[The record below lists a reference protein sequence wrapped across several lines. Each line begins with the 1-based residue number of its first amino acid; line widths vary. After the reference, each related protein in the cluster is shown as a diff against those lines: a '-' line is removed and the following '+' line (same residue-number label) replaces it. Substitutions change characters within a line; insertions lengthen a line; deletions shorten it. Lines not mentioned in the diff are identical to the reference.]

1 MKRKSTKRNPEYM
14 EAIDGSGPRKFVKV
28 KLNQEPWTA
37 YWDIQDRFFD
47 ASIRHLYGPE
57 GDAYPV
63 WVASKEVD
71 DFGAPLE
78 YYLTGEYVWVGPDIH
93 SGSYRE
99 KPQKRSKAKR
109 NPRYLVSRDGNEV
122 GIFPGFNALM
132 AINAARKIYGP
143 GKYSSVKTG
152 EAMFLG
158 RGALQAEERLR
169 EETAAR
175 AARKAAAKRD
185 KIQAPRSKKRKTN
198 PLEKSAEHPIEVTRH
213 YRSGGPNY
221 LSPWQ
226 RAMAIGQEEL
236 FETGIQMLPRVAERR
251 AALFAARNPG
261 ATKRAYESGLK
272 EATGAQLA
280 RLVRVG
286 LRVGLTMAEIK
297 KDVDATGRFTAA
309 QIDRAMDQARS
320 AEERLAKKQNPRR
333 GSRRYRA
340 ASPYYG
346 ILGRTGKTS
355 ATAAARRLRDDYSY
369 PFSLQK
375 DGIEGHELSY
385 KMIPGADTFD
395 DERFQY
401 ALGYTK
407 PSGEVGVYS
416 RAASRRGTF
425 GGWRWEME
433 PSKLLK
439 QNPTPDQ
446 LLQSGV
452 NIQIFA
458 TRNERA
464 RAFVESLNNGALKKA
479 LLIGLSKTMDA
490 LMADVTV
497 FDMPDFLQT
506 IRHILARQIP
516 NKPKWSAV
524 RAQLLGFFD
533 DREINPSDREIYT
546 RNLKKHAR
554 IANKLHDTVKN
565 YYAYLYKGDKEAI
578 LKDLKF
584 YFEFTLF
591 DDFRRW
597 YKGSQEKYFGDYL
610 QDEIKRWEGSLL
622 LRQKERESNPSV
634 KAIYEKFNGRPSRRS
649 RNVAAPAGTPRDLAQ
664 LGRLRTLK
672 TVDGRTWR
680 FPGDRAPFLAADSR
694 GKLHIVGG
702 QYRANPAGEDCGE
715 IDLIEYQT
723 RKPHLGHHKET
734 IYYHKLGED
743 TGERPTLKIT
753 PEGELVIH
761 GGAYRIESDGIHN

>member
-1 MKRKSTKRNPEYM
+1 MAQS
-14 EAIDGSGPRKFVKV
+14 
-28 KLNQEPWTA
+28 
-37 YWDIQDRFFD
+37 
-47 ASIRHLYGPE
+47 
-57 GDAYPV
+57 
-63 WVASKEVD
+63 VD
-71 DFGAPLE
+71 
-78 YYLTGEYVWVGPDIH
+78 
-93 SGSYRE
+93 
-99 KPQKRSKAKR
+99 
-109 NPRYLVSRDGNEV
+109 
-122 GIFPGFNALM
+122 
-132 AINAARKIYGP
+132 
-143 GKYSSVKTG
+143 
-152 EAMFLG
+152 
-158 RGALQAEERLR
+158 
-169 EETAAR
+169 
-175 AARKAAAKRD
+175 
-185 KIQAPRSKKRKTN
+185 
-198 PLEKSAEHPIEVTRH
+198 
-213 YRSGGPNY
+213 
-221 LSPWQ
+221 
-226 RAMAIGQEEL
+226 L
-236 FETGIQMLPRVAERR
+236 FSM
-251 AALFAARNPG
+251 
-261 ATKRAYESGLK
+261 
-272 EATGAQLA
+272 
-280 RLVRVG
+280 
-286 LRVGLTMAEIK
+286 
-297 KDVDATGRFTAA
+297 
-309 QIDRAMDQARS
+309 
-320 AEERLAKKQNPRR
+320 QNPRR
-333 GSRRYRA
+333 GTRRFGGSTR
-340 ASPYYG
+340 
-346 ILGRTGKTS
+346 
-355 ATAAARRLRDDYSY
+355 AAARARRAPAPAAPAPAPKKRRARRAPAPAAPVSAGVQETTNK
-369 PFSLQK
+369 SLFTPWLGGINKQFYDLMAQFEQDFK
-375 DGIEGHELSY
+375 KMSVYGSSTKTKENYKHWPDHVYTDGKANQLFQAYLWGY
-385 KMIPGADTFD
+385 WNGKGFTDT
-395 DERFQY
+395 R
-401 ALGYTK
+401 
-407 PSGEVGVYS
+407 S
-416 RAASRRGTF
+416 
-425 GGWRWEME
+425 
-433 PSKLLK
+433 
-439 QNPTPDQ
+439 NPDLVQT
-446 LLQSGV
+446 SV
-452 NIQIFA
+452 RIQIFA

-464 RAFVESLNNGALKKA
+464 RAFVESLPNGALKKA

>member
-1 MKRKSTKRNPEYM
+1 MNKQKTRDALRMLRAALAEATDTENFDYQRGRQPSKRHADFVMRLKAGIEELEKELK
-14 EAIDGSGPRKFVKV
+14 GS
-28 KLNQEPWTA
+28 
-37 YWDIQDRFFD
+37 
-47 ASIRHLYGPE
+47 
-57 GDAYPV
+57 
-63 WVASKEVD
+63 
-71 DFGAPLE
+71 
-78 YYLTGEYVWVGPDIH
+78 
-93 SGSYRE
+93 
-99 KPQKRSKAKR
+99 KR

-185 KIQAPRSKKRKTN
+185 KIQAPRSRKRKAN

-226 RAMAIGQEEL
+226 RAMSIGQEEL
-236 FETGIQMLPRVAERR
+236 FDTGIQMLPRVAERR

-272 EATGAQLA
+272 EATAAQLA

-297 KDVDATGRFTAA
+297 KDVDATGRFTLT

-320 AEERLAKKQNPRR
+320 AEERLAK
-333 GSRRYRA
+333 
-340 ASPYYG
+340 
-346 ILGRTGKTS
+346 
-355 ATAAARRLRDDYSY
+355 
-369 PFSLQK
+369 
-375 DGIEGHELSY
+375 
-385 KMIPGADTFD
+385 
-395 DERFQY
+395 
-401 ALGYTK
+401 
-407 PSGEVGVYS
+407 
-416 RAASRRGTF
+416 
-425 GGWRWEME
+425 
-433 PSKLLK
+433 K

-464 RAFVESLNNGALKKA
+464 RAFVESLPNGALKKA
-479 LLIGLSKTMDA
+479 LLSGLSKTMNA
-490 LMADVTV
+490 LMADVTI
-497 FDMPDFLQT
+497 FDMPDYMGT

-533 DREINPSDREIYT
+533 DRESNPSDREIYT

-634 KAIYEKFNGRPSRRS
+634 KAIYQKFNGRPSRRS

-664 LGRLRTLK
+664 LGRLRTIK

-723 RKPHLGHHKET
+723 RKPHLGHDNET
-734 IYYHKLGED
+734 IYYHHMGEE
-743 TGERPTLKIT
+743 TGERPTLEIT

-761 GGAYRIESDGIHN
+761 GGAYRIEPEGLIN